1 MRKNMLAGNW
11 KMNMSAASTK
21 EYFSAMSDKLASQAG
36 AENID
41 LVIGAPYTLLATAVE
56 SKPSTFS
63 IASQSVHWED
73 TGAFTGEIS
82 PAMLKELG
90 VTHAIIGHSERRQFF
105 GETDETVLK
114 RTEKA
119 LQVGITPIVC
129 VGELLAD
136 REAGNTEAVVKSQV
150 EAVIKNIPAT
160 AELVIAYEPVWAIG
174 TGLAATS
181 DQAEQVHAF
190 IRGLLVEA
198 YGDDIA
204 GKIRILYGGS
214 MKPANIDELMSQP
227 NVDGGLVGGASLKPN
242 DFFEMIKVAA
252 AK

>member
-1 MRKNMLAGNW
+1 MR
-11 KMNMSAASTK
+11 S
-21 EYFSAMSDKLASQAG
+21 
-36 AENID
+36 
-41 LVIGAPYTLLATAVE
+41 LATVRE
-56 SKPSTFS
+56 GSSLVKQTKLYLRGPRKP
-63 IASQSVHWED
+63 
-73 TGAFTGEIS
+73 
-82 PAMLKELG
+82 
-90 VTHAIIGHSERRQFF
+90 
-105 GETDETVLK
+105 
-114 RTEKA
+114 
-119 LQVGITPIVC
+119 LQAGITPIVC

-181 DQAEQVHAF
+181 EQAEQVHAF

-204 GKIRILYGGS
+204 VKVRILYGGS